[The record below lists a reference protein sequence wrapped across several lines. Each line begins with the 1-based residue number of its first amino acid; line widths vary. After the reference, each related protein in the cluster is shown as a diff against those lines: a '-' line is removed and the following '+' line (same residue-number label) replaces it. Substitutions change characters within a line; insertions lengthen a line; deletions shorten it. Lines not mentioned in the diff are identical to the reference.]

1 MMIHDEEPKKKPSR
15 FETVPDDLAQTFAKL
30 KTIDLQASNRNEFMW
45 LVAEGI
51 QKVKHH
57 NASYVSEL
65 KREIETLEEQIRYL
79 NKQLRAKKSQGS
91 LFD

>member
-1 MMIHDEEPKKKPSR
+1 MIHDEEPKKKPSR
-15 FETVPDDLAQTFAKL
+15 FQAVPDDLAQTFSKL
-30 KTIDLQASNRNEFMW
+30 KTIDLQASSRNEFMW

-51 QKVKHH
+51 QKVKQH
-57 NASYVSEL
+57 NASYVAEL
-65 KREIETLEEQIRYL
+65 KREIETLEEQIKYL